1 MYKGLIFD
9 INEFA
14 VHDGPGIRTSV
25 FLKGCPLRC
34 RWCHNPEGLSFEQ
47 EILRG
52 TNGCIR
58 CGACGTVCK
67 HKDHCVSCGACIKAC
82 PKNLRR
88 YAAREFT
95 SDRLAARLLRNREL
109 LLKKG
114 GITFSG
120 GEPLAQADFLF
131 DTISRIKPVH
141 VAIETS
147 GYANPEVFNR
157 MLDLVDLVLMDI
169 KHTDDA
175 VFKEY
180 TGVSNKKILWN
191 FQILKDR
198 NVPFEIRIP
207 VIPKVNDTVDNMRH
221 VADLARGAKNLVRVE
236 LLRYH
241 RTAGAKYELLGKA
254 YTMPPA
260 EDVQDM
266 EPFAGIFREQGI
278 PVFVP

>member
-1 MYKGLIFD
+1 MYKGLVFD

-25 FLKGCPLRC
+25 FFKGCPLRC

-52 TNGCIR
+52 TNGCIH
-58 CGACGTVCK
+58 CGACEAVCK
-67 HKDHCVSCGACIKAC
+67 HKNHCVVCGACINAC

-88 YAAREFT
+88 YAAQEFT
-95 SDRLAARLLRNREL
+95 SVALAARLLKNRDL

-114 GITFSG
+114 GVTFSG

-131 DTISRIKPVH
+131 DTITRIKPVH

-147 GYANPEVFNR
+147 GYASPEVFNK
-157 MLDLVDLVLMDI
+157 MLDLVDLVLIDI
-169 KHTDDA
+169 KHTDKA

-180 TGVSNKKILWN
+180 TGVSNKDILVN
-191 FQILKDR
+191 FQILKNR
-198 NVPFEIRIP
+198 EVPFEIRIP
-207 VIPKVNDTVDNMRH
+207 VIPMVNDTIINMRNIA
-221 VADLARGAKNLVRVE
+221 VLAQGAEKLVRVE

-241 RTAGAKYELLGKA
+241 KTAGAKYELLGKV
-254 YTMPPA
+254 YSMPPSEDAQNIEPLA
-260 EDVQDM
+260 EV
-266 EPFAGIFREQGI
+266 FREKGI
-278 PVFVP
+278 PVFIP